1 MRCQQFSI
9 KETLSDPFGGFVSL
23 DARLTVYLVENTLE
37 TDASRLH
44 PMVLICP
51 GGGYTMTSDRE
62 AEPVALAFLAQGI
75 HANLNSMASL
85 ASLTTVVG
93 KNGSKVCR

>member
-23 DARLTVYLVENTLE
+23 DARLTVYLVENTPE
-37 TDASRLH
+37 IDASRLH

-62 AEPVALAFLAQGI
+62 AEPVAPVSYTHLLCLAEPPGRKIQRRREERGYVKQ
-75 HANLNSMASL
+75 
-85 ASLTTVVG
+85 TVEE
-93 KNGSKVCR
+93 